1 MPEHEF
7 LRWRSSLDD
16 WWLLFDGAS
25 KGNPGKAGGGGILL
39 EPNGSTKLTFAWGLG
54 HASNNQAEF
63 LALWQGINQALKL
76 GINKIKIAGDSKQV
90 VDAINLNKPPKDM
103 RLAQLHKKIRILLDQ
118 IQEYKVYH
126 VLRGLNR
133 DADIEANR
141 GSLQIKG
148 QIIINEVIS
157 FHLIP

>member
-1 MPEHEF
+1 
-7 LRWRSSLDD
+7 
-16 WWLLFDGAS
+16 
-25 KGNPGKAGGGGILL
+25 
-39 EPNGSTKLTFAWGLG
+39 
-54 HASNNQAEF
+54 
-63 LALWQGINQALKL
+63 
-76 GINKIKIAGDSKQV
+76 
-90 VDAINLNKPPKDM
+90 M

-157 FHLIP
+157 FHPIP